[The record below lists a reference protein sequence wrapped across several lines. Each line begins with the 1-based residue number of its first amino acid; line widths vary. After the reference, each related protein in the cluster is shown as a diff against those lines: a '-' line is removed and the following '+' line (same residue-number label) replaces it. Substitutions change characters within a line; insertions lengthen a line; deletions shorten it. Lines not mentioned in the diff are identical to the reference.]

1 MEKDEEYMNTV
12 IAAKEDFVKHIMP
25 KTRKAIKDHIAE
37 ADKEFAKACRIE
49 YLTILIDELELRI
62 DYYTM
67 LYKKDEGMN
76 RIYSGQQILEAQERI
91 NKHKGEIRALNSDK
105 KGDITDEMIQRAKEH
120 PFTDLLPFKKN
131 KCFCPYH
138 EEKTPSAHLYLD
150 NHVYCFSC
158 HNSFDT
164 IDFIIERDGKTFADA
179 VKYLQ

>member
-1 MEKDEEYMNTV
+1 MMENEER
-12 IAAKEDFVKHIMP
+12 IEIGLEAQEDFKRHIMP
-25 KTRKAIKDHIAE
+25 ATKKAIKEMIAE
-37 ADKEFAKACRIE
+37 ADQDFVKACRIE
-49 YLTILIDELELRI
+49 YLTMLISELNLRI

-76 RIYSGQQILEAQERI
+76 RIYSGQQILEAKERI
-91 NKHKGEIRALNSDK
+91 TKHEGEIKAMNSDK
-105 KGDITDEMIQRAKEH
+105 KGDITEEMIQRAKEH

-138 EEKTPSAHLYLD
+138 EERTPSAHLYLD

-158 HNSFDT
+158 HNNFDT
-164 IDFIIERDGKTFADA
+164 IDFIMERDGKTFSEA